1 MLAIAANGFNKPS
14 ETFIRAHVRHIAPGK
29 TLLVAE
35 RRELKRPV
43 PAPLILFSKRFP
55 VLVPQDGSVGA
66 VLAGALSPR
75 RWGRSRDAYLAA
87 LLRRAGVDV
96 LMAEYGTTAV
106 HVMEAARLA
115 GCRLFVHFHGVDAS
129 RGLLDAALVA
139 RYQRLFTL
147 AEGVFAPSAFL
158 SGKLA
163 RAGCPAGKLHVVPCG
178 VDVDAFR
185 PGNGDARRFLA
196 VGRFTEKKA
205 PLVTIRAFAQVH
217 AGRPDVV
224 LEMIGDGPLLDDA
237 RAEIGRLHLGDSV
250 ILHGAVDVEAV
261 RAAMARCGIFVQHS
275 VTAANGD
282 IEGLPVA
289 ILEAMS
295 TGLPVVSTL
304 HSGIP
309 EAVADGATGYL
320 VAEQDVAAMADRMA
334 MLAAD
339 PALARQLGAAGR
351 DRAVAQFSQTVTIG
365 RLQHLMGLTGQRQ

>member
-14 ETFIRAHVRHIAPGK
+14 ETFIRAHVRLIAPGN

-55 VLVPQDGSVGA
+55 VFVREGGGAGSVVA
-66 VLAGALSPR
+66 NALSPR
-75 RWGRSRDAYLAA
+75 RWGQSRDAYLAD

-106 HVMEAARLA
+106 HLMEPARLA

-129 RGLLDAALVA
+129 RGLLDADLVA
-139 RYQRLFTL
+139 RYRRLFDL
-147 AEGVFAPSAFL
+147 AEGIFAPSTFIAD
-158 SGKLA
+158 KLA
-163 RAGCPAGKLHVVPCG
+163 GTGCPRAKLHVVPCG

-185 PGNGDARRFLA
+185 PAEGESQRFLA

-205 PLVTIRAFAQVH
+205 PLVTIRAFAQVRKSCPT
-217 AGRPDVV
+217 AV
-224 LEMIGDGPLLDDA
+224 LDMIGDGPLLADA
-237 RAEIGRLHLGDSV
+237 RADVARLGLGDSV
-250 ILHGAVDVEAV
+250 ILHGAVDVGSV
-261 RAAMARCGIFVQHS
+261 RAAMARCGVFVQHS

-295 TGLPVVSTL
+295 AGLPVISTL

-309 EAVADGATGYL
+309 EAVIDGQTGYL
-320 VAEQDVAAMADRMA
+320 VAEHDLDAMAARMA
-334 MLAAD
+334 ALAAD
-339 PALARQLGAAGR
+339 PALARQLGMAGR
-351 DRAVAQFSQTVTIG
+351 ERAVARFSLEVTIG
-365 RLQHLMGLTGQRQ
+365 RLQRLMGLAP

>member
-14 ETFIRAHVRHIAPGK
+14 ETFIRAHVRLIAPGN

-55 VLVPQDGSVGA
+55 VFVREGGGAGSVVA
-66 VLAGALSPR
+66 NALSPR
-75 RWGRSRDAYLAA
+75 RWGQSRDAYLAD

-106 HVMEAARLA
+106 HLMEPARLA

-129 RGLLDAALVA
+129 RGLLDADLVA
-139 RYQRLFTL
+139 RYRRLFDL
-147 AEGVFAPSAFL
+147 AEGIFAPSTFIAD
-158 SGKLA
+158 KLA
-163 RAGCPAGKLHVVPCG
+163 GTGCPRAKLHVVPCG
-178 VDVDAFR
+178 VDVDTFTPAEGE
-185 PGNGDARRFLA
+185 PHRFLA

-205 PLVTIRAFAQVH
+205 PLVTIRAFAQVRKSCPT
-217 AGRPDVV
+217 AV
-224 LEMIGDGPLLDDA
+224 LDMIGDGPLLADA
-237 RAEIGRLHLGDSV
+237 RADVARLGLGDSV
-250 ILHGAVDVEAV
+250 ILHGAVDVGSV
-261 RAAMARCGIFVQHS
+261 RAAMARCGVFVQHS

-295 TGLPVVSTL
+295 AGLPVISTL

-309 EAVADGATGYL
+309 EAVIDGQTGYL
-320 VAEQDVAAMADRMA
+320 VAEHDLDAMAARMA
-334 MLAAD
+334 ALAAD
-339 PALARQLGAAGR
+339 PALARQLGMAGR
-351 DRAVAQFSQTVTIG
+351 ERAVARFSLEVTIG
-365 RLQHLMGLTGQRQ
+365 RLQRLMGLAP